1 MSDDENQENSIVAG
15 SPSDNKFLDEIT
27 MKLMSNQ
34 SSYAKYLA
42 NTDTLKYEEQQQFK
56 VDCSNFKGNIL
67 SMTRELLAC
76 RNNEYGSDVN
86 DAFDDYARILIR
98 YLEVKQQ
105 SDEHQREYEEEEEYV
120 EMFPYSMDDTK
131 KPEKYFGNMNTLD
144 LFLHKKK

>member
-1 MSDDENQENSIVAG
+1 MSDDESPRVDEP
-15 SPSDNKFLDEIT
+15 PSDNRYVDEIT
-27 MKLMSNQ
+27 MKLLSNQ
-34 SSYAKYLA
+34 SSYAKYLSK
-42 NTDTLKYEEQQQFK
+42 TDTMKFKEQQQFK